1 MILDSIANSKRY
13 ETISPAFAAAMRFLS
28 EHRDGGLT
36 EGKHPISD
44 DAYAM
49 VKRYTTKAPADCKF
63 EAHRDYIDVQYVVS
77 GDERMGWA
85 PLSKM
90 TVDSYDAAKD
100 FAAVSGEGELY
111 PLHAGEFMILFPD
124 DAHMPNVSAA
134 TPCVVEKIIL
144 KIRVG
149 R

>member
-1 MILDSIANSKRY
+1 MILDHIANAKRY

-28 EHRDGGLT
+28 EHRGGGLA
-36 EGKHPISD
+36 EGRHPISD

-49 VKRYTTKAPADCKF
+49 VKSYTTKAPANCKF
-63 EAHRDYIDVQYVVS
+63 EAHRDYIDVQYVVF

-90 TVDSYDAAKD
+90 TADSYDAAKD
-100 FAAVSGEGELY
+100 FAAVSGKGELY

-124 DAHMPNVSAA
+124 DAHMPNVSAG
-134 TPCVVEKIIL
+134 TPCTVEKIIL